1 MEETVTLFGPDGS
14 HHQNPD
20 NGFTVAGEDW
30 GRINFLI
37 WRCSIRDRE
46 DLTFSWARDQARKR
60 GIALKA
66 YHFVY
71 PTNTGEWPAQSQA
84 RACLAALDNDT
95 SIPVMLDWEQEKWF
109 KKGKVVREFN
119 PTFDDVVAV
128 ANAMRALGIKV
139 VSLYTGTG
147 YWGSQGSPTL
157 AGHGLDL
164 VNARWGSNPEAKV
177 AADHYRSIGGDAGK
191 GWQGFGG
198 LEPVIWQFGS
208 QISWGSQHMDHN
220 AFRGNAA
227 ALHRWFKIWNGQPA
241 KPPTAPAAKGRVPI
255 DWMPDPQ
262 TTGGVATCPPT
273 VDVLAGTVDTWW
285 AIWAIKTIQ
294 RAGNVPVTGQWDQ
307 ATAEASL
314 RIR

>member
-1 MEETVTLFGPDGS
+1 MTLFGPDGS

-20 NGFTVAGEDW
+20 NGFTVSDPDW
-30 GRINFLI
+30 GRIDFLI

-46 DLTFSWARDQARKR
+46 DLTFPWAREQARRR
-60 GIALKA
+60 GIPLKA

-84 RACLAALDNDT
+84 RACLGALDNDT
-95 SIPVMLDWEQEKWF
+95 SIPVMLDWEQDMWVNKQGKETRRF
-109 KKGKVVREFN
+109 K

-128 ANAMRALGIKV
+128 TSEMRKLGISV
-139 VSLYTGTG
+139 VSLYTGAG
-147 YWGSQGSPTL
+147 YWGDRGRPTL
-157 AGHGLDL
+157 AGNGFDL
-164 VNARWGSNPEAKV
+164 VNARWGLNPEAKV
-177 AADHYRSIGGDAGK
+177 AVDQYRAIGGDDGN

-208 QISWGSQHMDHN
+208 RIAWGSQDMDHN

-227 ALHRWFKIWNGQPA
+227 DLHRWFKVWNGNGAVDGQP
-241 KPPTAPAAKGRVPI
+241 KRVPTATARVPI
-255 DWMPDPQ
+255 DWNPSGQ
-262 TTGGVATCPPT
+262 TTGSVASCPPT
-273 VDVLAGTVDTWW
+273 VDVLAGKVDTWW

-294 RAGNVPVTGQWDQ
+294 RAGDLPTTGRWDQ
-307 ATAEASL
+307 ATADASA